1 MDEKPTIIEKKIA
14 FKPPGGTIPQ
24 TNSRG
29 GCPPPSPGDRH
40 PCVYRSFLSPY
51 LYACLVCLFLG
62 LGYADVENR
71 VPCHPNTVMRIA
83 SISKA
88 ITMAVVAKLWEAQK
102 LDLDKPVTEYVK
114 NWPEKDFKGEK
125 VAIEITEVVISQGD
139 LGRSENPNI
148 YLPVVYT
155 IISSQKK
162 NKIIPIEYINS

>member
-14 FKPPGGTIPQ
+14 FKTPGGDDPPDKFQ
-24 TNSRG
+24 G
-29 GCPPPSPGDRH
+29 GMCPPPSPGDRH

-83 SISKA
+83 SISKP

-139 LGRSENPNI
+139 LDVQRTPISI
-148 YLPVVYT
+148 YR
-155 IISSQKK
+155 
-162 NKIIPIEYINS
+162 